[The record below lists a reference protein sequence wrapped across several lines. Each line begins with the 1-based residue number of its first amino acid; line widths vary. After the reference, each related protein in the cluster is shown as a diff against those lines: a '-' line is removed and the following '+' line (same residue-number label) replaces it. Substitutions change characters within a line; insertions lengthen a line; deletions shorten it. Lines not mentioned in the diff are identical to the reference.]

1 MMAISFTH
9 TGAPAIV
16 LLLALGAAGE
26 TAAQP
31 ANSPTLPS
39 LPECVIEQGVPEKGM
54 VSLGPPDARSAF
66 TLTNTAAAGRL
77 DYGAY
82 RWTLSGLRVRLC
94 EASLLLGKQD
104 QAGAKARLDDG
115 KPYSDALVLA
125 DQAFQVRAETQI
137 GLCLDFAKQASIK
150 IGEIEG
156 QSAKLKTSVQDLTA
170 KLAGFDNDREQWQ
183 RRVNETRQQIQ
194 TAIEDHNS
202 RENSFWHQ
210 VGSFF
215 GASSDDGI
223 DEQLHTLEGIL
234 QDERAKLQVAS
245 LNSSMTGGEAMQ
257 KYNELK
263 QALAQIQQVQVQLGA
278 LKKAIN
284 LLDDAKFGIAM
295 LRSALGAFVKEMNAD
310 DLPNDEFRLQLVR
323 KKIEAL
329 RDAMFDFGEAFPSGV
344 MASCNPVALTPDT
357 KQVPW

>member
-1 MMAISFTH
+1 MRIFSTP
-9 TGAPAIV
+9 TGAPAIA
-16 LLLALGAAGE
+16 LLLTMAAAGD
-26 TAAQP
+26 AVAQP
-31 ANSPTLPS
+31 AKPPTLPS
-39 LPECVIEQGVPEKGM
+39 LPQCIIEQGVPEKGM
-54 VSLGPPDARSAF
+54 VGLGPPDPRSAF
-66 TLTNTAAAGRL
+66 TLTSNAAAGRL

-104 QAGAKARLDDG
+104 WASAKARLDDG
-115 KPYSDALVLA
+115 KPYSDAVVLA
-125 DQAFQVRAETQI
+125 DQAFQVRAETQS
-137 GLCLDFAKQASIK
+137 GLCLDYAKQASIK

-156 QSAKLKTSVQDLTA
+156 QSAKLKDAIQDLTA
-170 KLAGFDNDREQWQ
+170 KLKGFETQRQQWQ
-183 RRVNETRQQIQ
+183 QRVDATRQQIQ
-194 TAIEDHNS
+194 TAIDDHND

-223 DEQLHTLEGIL
+223 DQQLNTLNGIL

-245 LNSSMTGGEAMQ
+245 INSGMTEGEALQ

-263 QALAQIQQVQVQLGA
+263 TALAQITQVQAQLGA

-284 LLDDAKFGIAM
+284 ALDDAKFGMTM
-295 LRSALGAFVKEMNAD
+295 LRSAFDAFIKEMNA
-310 DLPNDEFRLQLVR
+310 DLPNDEFRGQLVR

-329 RDAMFDFGEAFPSGV
+329 RDAIFDFGEAFPSGV
-344 MASCNPVALTPDT
+344 LASCNPVAITADT